1 MTETSTDNSA
11 RYQRP
16 HYAPGVPGVI
26 APVTEPLPRML
37 DDAAR
42 RFPDR
47 VAIDFLGASTTYARL
62 SQQVARAAETL
73 RRLGVGRGDVVGVIL
88 PNCPQHVVIAYAAWR
103 IGAIVAEHNPLAPAA
118 QIREQIEIH
127 GGRVMIAWEKSLDR
141 LTRATGSLAAAGLG
155 EHHRVLA
162 VDLSRGLPWTSR
174 LALRLPVAAA
184 RSRRLRARSRSTSA
198 DTGSRHERQ

>member
-62 SQQVARAAETL
+62 SQ
-73 RRLGVGRGDVVGVIL
+73 
-88 PNCPQHVVIAYAAWR
+88 
-103 IGAIVAEHNPLAPAA
+103 
-118 QIREQIEIH
+118 
-127 GGRVMIAWEKSLDR
+127 
-141 LTRATGSLAAAGLG
+141 
-155 EHHRVLA
+155 
-162 VDLSRGLPWTSR
+162 
-174 LALRLPVAAA
+174 
-184 RSRRLRARSRSTSA
+184 
-198 DTGSRHERQ
+198 

>member
-62 SQQVARAAETL
+62 SQQVARAA
-73 RRLGVGRGDVVGVIL
+73 
-88 PNCPQHVVIAYAAWR
+88 
-103 IGAIVAEHNPLAPAA
+103 
-118 QIREQIEIH
+118 
-127 GGRVMIAWEKSLDR
+127 
-141 LTRATGSLAAAGLG
+141 
-155 EHHRVLA
+155 
-162 VDLSRGLPWTSR
+162 
-174 LALRLPVAAA
+174 
-184 RSRRLRARSRSTSA
+184 
-198 DTGSRHERQ
+198 